1 MNHSLDRE
9 TRKTLVRLAEQDEH
23 EYSVP
28 ARIVLALTSGQD
40 VEKIARSVHRPRKEV
55 QQWAERF
62 EAEGLDLF
70 GSALQPVSPVAKAP
84 QPPVEETPE
93 APVTAAPMYEPES
106 GQRRRVNPRQPR
118 PRSPRTQRPP
128 EDEESSSRRPSKQQ
142 GGRPDRRSTAR
153 RPREVAP
160 PESPLISID
169 EAVAEGLEFLLT
181 GDAEDVGVEIAP
193 TPRVVV
199 AHIEPRHP
207 PVAEPAA
214 VHPPA
219 TTEPISVSALAAAY
233 NVDMAHARH
242 ISTLSREL
250 FDITAS
256 IHRLPHHYRDLLH
269 AAALLHNITFASDPL
284 EHHLSGRDLILQY
297 ELKDI
302 SSEERQIVAVMTGL
316 HRTLPRVHQF
326 PAAVIL
332 PKHILGH
339 AETLAALLRM
349 GIGLDFSHTQTS
361 TIQHWR
367 STPGMLVLEVSGREA
382 AVDVVRAE
390 QKSDLWN
397 RLFKEA
403 QIRFI
408 SAEQGVLKTSDAPER
423 WPNLEALASAVEV
436 SNALRVHYA
445 RRFEYVA
452 GRFRNGE
459 AGMLTP
465 MWAEFQRLIGVWEWL
480 IPGTK
485 PSRIDDATSHAL
497 AEGIKSTLHRAALF
511 DRSTS
516 LLDETDPDHDDPEA
530 IAQLTAICE
539 GYKAH
544 ANESAQQLLILLRS
558 RPYSQWLAATQT
570 KLVYQKDDPAPYSGM
585 IATRVWAYLGAARQV
600 IDRVTRAG
608 WNANLEILLS
618 IEVMHSF
625 EVVLR
630 RLADSLIC
638 SGSLLGPELEQ
649 VLEVVEPL
657 LDYLHAWQRMEFA
670 AARTMQDWEQA
681 KADPA
686 QAGTLRVLA
695 IEALATMLRERA
707 DAMRWNLPEIWAPLD
722 SPVFRRLL
730 ALTVAQP

>member
-1 MNHSLDRE
+1 MNYSLNRE
-9 TRKTLVRLAEQDEH
+9 TRKALVRLAEQDEH
-23 EYSVP
+23 EHSIP
-28 ARIVLALTSGQD
+28 ARIVLALTSGQEVD
-40 VEKIARSVHRPRKEV
+40 QIARSVHRPSKEV
-55 QQWAERF
+55 QQWVERF
-62 EAEGLDLF
+62 QAEGLDLF
-70 GSALQPVSPVAKAP
+70 GEALRPAPPPAKIPPLVKEVAEPPVS
-84 QPPVEETPE
+84 ETPPLD
-93 APVTAAPMYEPES
+93 AES
-106 GQRRRVNPRQPR
+106 SQRRRVNPRQPR
-118 PRSPRTQRPP
+118 PRGPRTPHAPEEEVSKARP
-128 EDEESSSRRPSKQQ
+128 RPARQARD
-142 GGRPDRRSTAR
+142 GRSDRRDTR
-153 RPREVAP
+153 RPREEAP
-160 PESPLISID
+160 PEAPIISVD
-169 EAVAEGLEFLLT
+169 EAVTEGLEFLLT
-181 GDAEDVGVEIAP
+181 EQAEDIGVEIAP

-199 AHIEPRHP
+199 AHIEPGHPLVVEPEAHP
-207 PVAEPAA
+207 PDIG
-214 VHPPA
+214 
-219 TTEPISVSALAAAY
+219 EPISISALAAAFD
-233 NVDMAHARH
+233 VDMAHARY

-269 AAALLHNITFASDPL
+269 AAALLHNITFASDPT

-302 SSEERQIVAVMTGL
+302 SSEERQILAVMTGL
-316 HRTLPRVHQF
+316 HRTLPRVHQI
-326 PAAVIL
+326 PATVKL

-339 AETLAALLRM
+339 AEALAALLRM

-361 TIQHWR
+361 AIQHWR
-367 STPGMLVLEVSGREA
+367 ATPGTLVLEVTGREA

-403 QIRFI
+403 QIRFVT
-408 SAEQGVLKTSDAPER
+408 AEQGVLKTSDAPEL
-423 WPNLEALASAVEV
+423 WPDLEALASAVEV
-436 SNALRVHYA
+436 SNALRLHYA
-445 RRFEYVA
+445 RRLEYVA
-452 GRFRNGE
+452 SRFRNGE
-459 AGMLTP
+459 SGMLTP
-465 MWAEFQRLIGVWEWL
+465 MWVEFQRLIGVWEWL

-485 PSRIDDATSHAL
+485 PSRIDDPTTQAL
-497 AEGIKSTLHRAALF
+497 TGAMKNALYGAALF

-516 LLDETDPDHDDPEA
+516 LLEETDPDHDDPDA

-539 GYKAH
+539 GYKAR
-544 ANESAQQLLILLRS
+544 ANESAHQLLVMLHS
-558 RPYSQWLAATQT
+558 RPYSQWLAAAQT
-570 KLVYQKDDPAPYSGM
+570 TLVYQKEDPAPYSGM

-608 WNANLEILLS
+608 WNANLEILLP

-657 LDYLHAWQRMEFA
+657 LDYLHALQRMEFA
-670 AARTMQDWEQA
+670 AARTTQDWEQA
-681 KADPA
+681 KADPS

-695 IEALATMLRERA
+695 MEALATMLRERA

-722 SPVFRRLL
+722 SAVFRRTL
-730 ALTVAQP
+730 ALTVAKP

>member
-28 ARIVLALTSGQD
+28 ARIVLALTSGQAVD
-40 VEKIARSVHRPRKEV
+40 QIARSVRRPSKEV
-55 QQWAERF
+55 QQWVERF
-62 EAEGLDLF
+62 QSEGLNMF
-70 GSALQPVSPVAKAP
+70 GDALRSAPPTAKLP
-84 QPPVEETPE
+84 SPVEEVAESPVSEAPAPE
-93 APVTAAPMYEPES
+93 AEPS
-106 GQRRRVNPRQPR
+106 QRRRVNPRQPR
-118 PRSPRTQRPP
+118 PRGPRTPHAP
-128 EDEESSSRRPSKQQ
+128 EEEANTPHPRAAKQPRE
-142 GGRPDRRSTAR
+142 GRSDRRDTR
-153 RPREVAP
+153 RPRQEAP
-160 PESPLISID
+160 PEEPIISVD
-169 EAVAEGLEFLLT
+169 DAVAEGLEFLLT
-181 GDAEDVGVEIAP
+181 EQAEDVGVEIAP

-199 AHIEPRHP
+199 AHIEPGHP
-207 PVAEPAA
+207 LVVEPE
-214 VHPPA
+214 VHPPNIG
-219 TTEPISVSALAAAY
+219 EPISISALAAAFG
-233 NVDMAHARH
+233 VDMAHARH

-269 AAALLHNITFASDPL
+269 AAALLHNITFASDPG

-302 SSEERQIVAVMTGL
+302 SSEERQILAIMTGL
-316 HRTLPRVHQF
+316 HRTLPRVHQP
-326 PAAVIL
+326 PATVKL
-332 PKHILGH
+332 PKHVLGH
-339 AETLAALLRM
+339 TEALAALLRM

-367 STPGMLVLEVSGREA
+367 STPGTLVLEVTGREA

-403 QIRFI
+403 QIRFVT
-408 SAEQGVLKTSDAPER
+408 AEQGVLKTSDAPEL
-423 WPNLEALASAVEV
+423 WPDLEALASAVEV
-436 SNALRVHYA
+436 SNALRLHYT
-445 RRFEYVA
+445 RRLEYVA

-459 AGMLTP
+459 SAMLTP
-465 MWAEFQRLIGVWEWL
+465 MWVEFQRLIGVWEWL

-485 PSRIDDATSHAL
+485 PSRIDDPTNQAL
-497 AEGIKSTLHRAALF
+497 AEAIKNALYSAALF
-511 DRSTS
+511 DRGTS
-516 LLDETDPDHDDPEA
+516 LLDETDPDHDDPDA

-539 GYKAH
+539 GYQIR
-544 ANESAQQLLILLRS
+544 ANESAHQLLAILRS
-558 RPYSQWLAATQT
+558 RPYSQWLAAAQT
-570 KLVYQKDDPAPYSGM
+570 KLVYQKEDPAPYSGM

-608 WNANLEILLS
+608 WNANLEILLP
-618 IEVMHSF
+618 IEVMHNF

-681 KADPA
+681 KADPI

-695 IEALATMLRERA
+695 MEALATMLRERA

-722 SPVFRRLL
+722 SPVFRRTL